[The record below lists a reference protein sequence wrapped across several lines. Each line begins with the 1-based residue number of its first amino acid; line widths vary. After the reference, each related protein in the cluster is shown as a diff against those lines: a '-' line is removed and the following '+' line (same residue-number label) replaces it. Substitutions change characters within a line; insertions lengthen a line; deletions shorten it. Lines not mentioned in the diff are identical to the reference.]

1 VVYSPRVVDA
11 ELIDV
16 LASSGAV
23 LIEGP
28 KASGKTST
36 AAQLARTVVRL
47 DVDASARAALAV
59 DPSLLLAGDP
69 PVLLDEW
76 QVEPTLWN
84 HVRRSVDDRSPAKGL
99 YILTGSAVPQDDVAR
114 HSGAGRIATLR
125 MRPMCL
131 YEAGHST
138 GDVSLSGLMAG
149 QAQSCPDP
157 GLTVRDIIDRI
168 VIGGWPAEQSSDA
181 KAAARAARD
190 YLGQIREVDV
200 SRVGNARRD
209 PAKVGQLMASLARNV
224 ATEAPNA
231 QLAADAGGMEGPLD
245 RGTINEYLTVLE
257 RLMIVE
263 DQPAWGPHMRSR
275 VPLRTSP
282 KRHFVDPSLA
292 VAAQNAS
299 AQRLLDDLN
308 WTGFL
313 FESLVVR
320 DLRVLSQPME
330 GRVLHFRDSKGLEVD
345 AVVHLADGRWG
356 AFEVKLGASRVDDGA
371 RSLLSFLRKVDTTR
385 IGAPAV
391 LGVITGTGFGYRRP
405 DGVHVIPIGA
415 LGP

>member
-1 VVYSPRVVDA
+1 MAYEPRVVDA

-36 AAQLARTVVRL
+36 ADQLARTVVRL
-47 DVDASARAALAV
+47 DVDASARAAFAA
-59 DPSLLLAGDP
+59 DPSLVLAGDP

-99 YILTGSAVPQDDVAR
+99 YILTGSAVPRDDVTR

-131 YEAGHST
+131 YESGHST
-138 GDVSLSGLMAG
+138 GDISLSALMAG
-149 QAQSCPDP
+149 QAPSSPDP

-168 VIGGWPAEQSSDA
+168 VVGGWPAEQSSSVT
-181 KAAARAARD
+181 AAARAARD
-190 YLGQIREVDV
+190 YLSQIREVDI

-224 ATEAPNA
+224 ATEAPNTR
-231 QLAADAGGMEGPLD
+231 LAADAGGREGPLD
-245 RGTINEYLTVLE
+245 RGTTNDYLTVLE
-257 RLMIVE
+257 HLMIVE

-275 VPLRTSP
+275 IPLRTSP

-320 DLRVLSQPME
+320 DLRVLSQPLE

-345 AVVHLADGRWG
+345 AVVHLVDGRWG
-356 AFEVKLGASRVDDGA
+356 AFEVKLGAGRVDEGA
-371 RSLLSFLRKVDTTR
+371 ASLLNFLQKVDTTKV
-385 IGAPAV
+385 GPPAV
-391 LGVITGTGFGYRRP
+391 LGVITSTGFGYRRP
-405 DGVHVIPIGA
+405 DGVHVIPIGT

>member
-1 VVYSPRVVDA
+1 MAYEPRVVDA

-36 AAQLARTVVRL
+36 ADQLARTVVRL
-47 DVDASARAALAV
+47 DVDASARAAFAA
-59 DPSLLLAGDP
+59 DPSLVLAGDP

-99 YILTGSAVPQDDVAR
+99 YILTGSAVPRDDITR

-131 YEAGHST
+131 YESGHST
-138 GDVSLSGLMAG
+138 GDISLSALMAG
-149 QAQSCPDP
+149 QAPSSPDP

-168 VIGGWPAEQSSDA
+168 VVGGWPAEQSSSVT
-181 KAAARAARD
+181 AAARAARD
-190 YLGQIREVDV
+190 YLSQIREVDI

-224 ATEAPNA
+224 ATEAPNTR
-231 QLAADAGGMEGPLD
+231 LAADAGGREGPLD
-245 RGTINEYLTVLE
+245 RGTTNDYLTVLE

-275 VPLRTSP
+275 IPLRTSP
-282 KRHFVDPSLA
+282 KHHFVDPSLA

-299 AQRLLDDLN
+299 AQRLLDDFN

-320 DLRVLSQPME
+320 DLRVLSQPLE

-345 AVVHLADGRWG
+345 AVVHLVDGRWG
-356 AFEVKLGASRVDDGA
+356 AFEVKLGAGRVDEGA
-371 RSLLSFLRKVDTTR
+371 ASLLNFLQKVDTTKV
-385 IGAPAV
+385 GPPAV
-391 LGVITGTGFGYRRP
+391 LGVITSTGFGYRRP
-405 DGVHVIPIGA
+405 DGVHVIPIGT

>member
-1 VVYSPRVVDA
+1 MAYEPRVVDA

-36 AAQLARTVVRL
+36 AAQLARTIVRL

-59 DPSLLLAGDP
+59 DPSLVLAGDP

-99 YILTGSAVPQDDVAR
+99 YILTGSAVPQDDVTR

-131 YEAGHST
+131 YESGHST
-138 GDVSLSGLMAG
+138 GDVSLSALMAG
-149 QAQSCPDP
+149 QAPSCPDP
-157 GLTVRDIIDRI
+157 GLTVRDIIDR
-168 VIGGWPAEQSSDA
+168 VVVGGWPAEQGSSVT
-181 KAAARAARD
+181 AAARAARD
-190 YLGQIREVDV
+190 YLAQIREVDV

-224 ATEAPNA
+224 ATEAPNTR
-231 QLAADAGGMEGPLD
+231 LAADAGGREGPLD
-245 RGTINEYLTVLE
+245 RGTVDDYLAVLE

-275 VPLRTSP
+275 VPLRTSA

-299 AQRLLDDLN
+299 TQRLLDDLN

-345 AVVHLADGRWG
+345 AIVHLVDGRWG
-356 AFEVKLGASRVDDGA
+356 AFEVKLGASRVDEGA
-371 RSLLSFLRKVDTTR
+371 ASLLNFLQKVDITR
-385 IGAPAV
+385 VGPPAV